1 MQYLR
6 RDCLLL
12 HGIPESRNEKT
23 DDWCIATMNEHL
35 ELSITEAGIECEHQ
49 IEKPRDASKKSRPVI
64 AKFVWHNDRKKVF
77 SRKKN

>member
-1 MQYLR
+1 
-6 RDCLLL
+6 
-12 HGIPESRNEKT
+12 
-23 DDWCIATMNEHL
+23 MNEHL

-64 AKFVWHNDRKKVF
+64 AKFVRHNDRKKVY